1 MSDDESKRSLDRIGS
16 LVNSI
21 QGIASMRMRA
31 WLTDRFNDPNAAVP
45 DKRIYLVRMVWSDDN
60 SKELLGWS
68 HEAVDE
74 TGKKT
79 SVSVHMIQMGV
90 KYLVVEYTI
99 TNKAGEELD
108 YRVTWSEGLKD
119 AQITV
124 AVLLGLEHPEQVV
137 FE

>member
-1 MSDDESKRSLDRIGS
+1 MLDGEEKRSLDRIGS

-45 DKRIYLVRMVWSDDN
+45 DKRIYLIRMVWSDDN

-68 HEAVDE
+68 HETVDE
-74 TGKKT
+74 TGKKI

-99 TNKAGEELD
+99 TNKAGEDLD

>member
-1 MSDDESKRSLDRIGS
+1 MFDDESKRSLDRIGS

-21 QGIASMRMRA
+21 QAIASMRMRA

-60 SKELLGWS
+60 SKELLGWTY
-68 HEAVDE
+68 EVVDE
-74 TGKKT
+74 TGKKI
-79 SVSVHMIQMGV
+79 SVSVHMIQMGI
-90 KYLVVEYTI
+90 KYLVVECTV
-99 TNKAGEELD
+99 TNKAGEEFD

-124 AVLLGLEHPEQVV
+124 AVLMGLEHPEQVV

>member
-1 MSDDESKRSLDRIGS
+1 MFDGEEKRSLDRIGS

-31 WLTDRFNDPNAAVP
+31 WLTDRFNDPNATVP
-45 DKRIYLVRMVWSDDN
+45 DKRIYLIRMVWSDDN
-60 SKELLGWS
+60 NKELLGWS
-68 HEAVDE
+68 HETVDE
-74 TGKKT
+74 TGKKI

-124 AVLLGLEHPEQVV
+124 AVLMGLEHPEQVV